1 MAIYTQSKSSIFR
14 RFFEPVFSVFHKSQ
28 NQYNCSELTDLDY
41 LEMGIQRCVSESE
54 TGRDFLQ
61 RHGDHGRK
69 NIRVDHHFKA
79 LKSKRRLKNI
89 SSINPLL
96 ALQMNERCE
105 DPFAS
110 IPELDNFAVYAG
122 DGHYHSGAVHDQK
135 KKSSAGVMKKLATG
149 HFFML
154 NLRTHHMRHLTIAE
168 TGGTRKAE
176 HDMRALKRSDT
187 DALRG
192 GEPKGRKV
200 IIAWDKAGI
209 DFRFWQKLKQ
219 SAGLYFISC
228 EKKNM
233 NLTRCGYRIFDRQD
247 PRNDGVT
254 ADENVGPG
262 SNGAIFR
269 RITYI
274 DPVEGVTYVY
284 LTTEMTLPPGVL
296 VLIYKQ
302 RWDIEKVFDEFKS
315 KFEEKKSWASSPTA
329 KTAQAQ
335 FLCLTHNLM
344 VLLEAQILEEEKLDN
359 ETERSRKAKR
369 KEKVEENGGNYISTA
384 LQRFTVR
391 SVKFIRWLRNWGY
404 REALWSDA
412 VARLREIYATF

>member
-1 MAIYTQSKSSIFR
+1 MAIYTQSNSSIFR

-69 NIRVDHHFKA
+69 NVTVSHHFKS
-79 LKSKRRLKNI
+79 LKSGRRLGNI
-89 SSINPLL
+89 SSVNPLL
-96 ALQMNERCE
+96 APQMAECCK

-110 IPELDNFAVYAG
+110 IGELDGFAVYAG
-122 DGHYHSGAVHDQK
+122 DGHYHAGAVHDAK

-154 NLRTHHMRHLTIAE
+154 NLRTHHLRHLTIAE
-168 TGGTRKAE
+168 KGGTRKSE

-209 DFRFWQKLKQ
+209 DFRFWQKVKQ
-219 SAGLYFISC
+219 SAGVYFISC

-233 NLTRCGYRIFDRQD
+233 KLTRCGDRIFDRQD
-247 PRNDGVT
+247 PRNDGVIS
-254 ADENVGPG
+254 DENVGPSG
-262 SNGAIFR
+262 SGAMFR
-269 RITYI
+269 RITYTV
-274 DPVEGVTYVY
+274 PVEGVTYIY
-284 LTTEMTLPPGVL
+284 LTTEMTLPPGIL

-302 RWDIEKVFDEFKS
+302 RWDIEKVFDELKS
-315 KFEEKKSWASSPTA
+315 KLKEKKSWGSSPTA

-344 VLLEAQILEEEKLDN
+344 VMLERRILVEEDLDN
-359 ETERSRKAKR
+359 EVERERKAKR
-369 KEKVEENGGNYISTA
+369 KEQAVENGGNYIATA

-391 SVKFIRWLRNWGY
+391 SLKFIRWLRNWGY
-404 REALWSDA
+404 REAPWSEA
-412 VARLREIYATF
+412 IARLREIYATF